1 MTREF
6 FTTTRNNQLE
16 FFKEGELYYSKY
28 IELIKKA
35 QSSIH
40 LQTYI
45 FLLDEFGLNVATE
58 LSKAALRGVKVYL
71 LVDGIGSKDLSDKA
85 ETDLVN
91 SGVYFCRFNSFKLK
105 WFHKLGRRLHH
116 KVLLVDEQV
125 AIIGGINVQTE
136 ESNPPQ
142 LDFAILIEGPL
153 TVEMANY
160 CKIVFKKSYAEPSL
174 LNFVVSKHTHIF
186 DSTHSPK
193 PGFKARILVNDW
205 LLGRSKITQQYAQR
219 TTTAKDQITIIN
231 PYFFPRRKFMRQL
244 SAAALRGVRV
254 RLILPKHSDWP
265 TYILASEHLYK
276 YFLKAN
282 VEIYQWTKS
291 KLHGKLATV
300 DNNWTTIGSFNLNY
314 TSYQQNLE
322 MNIDIISS
330 EYTKTI
336 NKEIDLIIKN
346 GCKKIDQDDFNGN
359 APIQIKFKRFFFYLV
374 LSFIAS
380 LSIAL
385 TYKEGKSKIFN
396 LINVTR
402 FIISLSILIIIITS
416 FFIFLIYHLLNGF
429 FIF

>member
-16 FFKEGELYYSKY
+16 FLKEGELYYSKY

-35 QSSIH
+35 HTSIH

-45 FLLDEFGLNVATE
+45 FLFDDFGTRVASE
-58 LSKAALRGVKVYL
+58 LKKAALRGVKVYL
-71 LVDGIGSKDLSDKA
+71 LVDGIGSKDLSVKA
-85 ETDLVN
+85 EIELVN

-116 KVLLVDEQV
+116 KVLLIDEQV

-136 ESNPPQ
+136 ETLPPQ
-142 LDFAILIEGPL
+142 LDFAVLIEGPL
-153 TVEMANY
+153 IVEMANY
-160 CKIVFKKSYAEPSL
+160 CKIVFKKAYTETNL
-174 LNFVVSKHTHIF
+174 LNFVVSKHTQKF
-186 DSTHSPK
+186 EKT
-193 PGFKARILVNDW
+193 GYKARILVNDW

-265 TYILASEHLYK
+265 TYILASEHLYN

-330 EYTKTI
+330 EYTKII
-336 NKEIDLIIKN
+336 NTEIESIIKN
-346 GCKKIDQDDFNGN
+346 GCKKINQDDFNGN
-359 APIQIKFKRFFFYLV
+359 APIKIKIKRFFFYLV

-385 TYKEGKSKIFN
+385 TYKEGHSKIFN

-402 FIISLSILIIIITS
+402 FILSLSILIIIITS
-416 FFIFLIYHLLNGF
+416 LLIFLIYQLFNGF

>member
-6 FTTTRNNQLE
+6 FTTTHNNQLE
-16 FFKEGELYYSKY
+16 FLKEGELYYSKY
-28 IELIKKA
+28 VELIKKA
-35 QSSIH
+35 HTSIH

-45 FLLDEFGLNVATE
+45 FLFDDFGTRVASE
-58 LSKAALRGVKVYL
+58 LKKAALRGVKVYL
-71 LVDGIGSKDLSDKA
+71 LVDGIGSKDLSVKV
-85 ETDLVN
+85 EIDLVN

-116 KVLLVDEQV
+116 KVLLIDEQV
-125 AIIGGINVQTE
+125 AIVGGINVQTE
-136 ESNPPQ
+136 ETLPPQ

-153 TVEMANY
+153 IVEMANY
-160 CKIVFKKSYAEPSL
+160 CKIVFKKAYTEPNL
-174 LNFVVSKHTHIF
+174 LNFVVSKHTQNF
-186 DSTHSPK
+186 EK
-193 PGFKARILVNDW
+193 NGYKARILVNDW

-265 TYILASEHLYK
+265 TYILASEHLYN

-282 VEIYQWTKS
+282 VEIYQWTTS

-330 EYTKTI
+330 EYTKII
-336 NKEIDLIIKN
+336 NTEIESIIKN

-359 APIQIKFKRFFFYLV
+359 APLKIKIKRFFFYLV

-385 TYKEGKSKIFN
+385 TYKEGHSKIFN

-402 FIISLSILIIIITS
+402 FILSLSILIIIIS
-416 FFIFLIYHLLNGF
+416 SLLIFLIYQLYNGF

>member
-6 FTTTRNNQLE
+6 FTTTRNNKLE

-45 FLLDEFGLNVATE
+45 FLLDDFGKRVASELN
-58 LSKAALRGVKVYL
+58 KAALRGVKVYL
-71 LVDGIGSKDLSDKA
+71 LVDGIGSKDLGEKA
-85 ETDLVN
+85 EMDLVN

-136 ESNPPQ
+136 ESFPPQ

-153 TVEMANY
+153 IVEMANY
-160 CKIVFKKSYAEPSL
+160 CKIVFKKAYAQPSL
-174 LNFVVSKHTHIF
+174 LNFVVSKKIKNSEIT
-186 DSTHSPK
+186 
-193 PGFKARILVNDW
+193 GYKARILVNDW

-219 TTTAKDQITIIN
+219 TTTAKEQITIIN

-265 TYILASEHLYK
+265 TYILASEHLYN

-300 DNNWTTIGSFNLNY
+300 DNNWTTVGSFNLNY

-330 EYTKTI
+330 EYTQII
-336 NKEIDLIIKN
+336 NSEIESIIKN
-346 GCKKIDQDDFNGN
+346 GCKKIDQNDFNSN
-359 APIQIKFKRFFFYLV
+359 APIKIKIKRFFFYLV

-385 TYKEGKSKIFN
+385 TFKEGHSKIFN

-402 FIISLSILIIIITS
+402 FIISLSVLIIIITS
-416 FFIFLIYHLLNGF
+416 LIIFIIYQILNGF

>member
-16 FFKEGELYYSKY
+16 FLKEGELYYSKY

-35 QSSIH
+35 HSSIH

-45 FLLDEFGLNVATE
+45 FLLDDFGERVASE
-58 LSKAALRGVKVYL
+58 LKKAALRGVKVYL
-71 LVDGIGSKDLSDKA
+71 LVDGIGSKDLSAKA
-85 ETDLVN
+85 EIEFVN

-136 ESNPPQ
+136 KSFPPQ
-142 LDFAILIEGPL
+142 LDFAIFIEGPL
-153 TVEMANY
+153 IVEMANY
-160 CKIVFKKSYAEPSL
+160 CKIVFKKAFAEPSL
-174 LNFVVSKHTHIF
+174 LNFVVSKHIQNF
-186 DSTHSPK
+186 DKT
-193 PGFKARILVNDW
+193 GYKARILVNDW

-254 RLILPKHSDWP
+254 RLILPQHSDWP
-265 TYILASEHLYK
+265 TYILASEHLYN

-300 DNNWTTIGSFNLNY
+300 DNNWTTVGSFNLNY

-330 EYTKTI
+330 EYTKII
-336 NKEIDLIIKN
+336 NTEIESIIKN
-346 GCKKIDQDDFNGN
+346 GCKKINQDDFNDN
-359 APIQIKFKRFFFYLV
+359 APIKIKIKRFFFYLI

-385 TYKEGKSKIFN
+385 TYKEGHSKIFN

-402 FIISLSILIIIITS
+402 FIVSLSILIIIITS
-416 FFIFLIYHLLNGF
+416 LLIFLIYQLLNGF